1 MALHADIKVK
11 MKKQPR
17 PEFRG
22 FGWRRKSSH
31 VQSFED
37 AAAWNPFEV
46 RDRITFFPCRSSS
59 IGLYACSGVPCSR
72 TPEQDQLSKTKLH
85 SSAQFLHMPAVEH
98 SAPELK
104 NRTSSQR
111 QSYIVLHRF
120 ALPSQT
126 VQRCKSSRGDRNF
139 FYIHI
144 AATWT
149 AFSTAVCSWSQLDL
163 YANPD
168 RKQVIDCYWVPSTC

>member
-17 PEFRG
+17 PQFWG

-59 IGLYACSGVPCSR
+59 IGLHACSVVPCSR

-111 QSYIVLHRF
+111 QSYIVLHSFVLLLLHKQFKGARVLEETEISSISIILQLHEQLLVQLF
-120 ALPSQT
+120 AHDHS
-126 VQRCKSSRGDRNF
+126 
-139 FYIHI
+139 
-144 AATWT
+144 
-149 AFSTAVCSWSQLDL
+149 
-163 YANPD
+163 
-168 RKQVIDCYWVPSTC
+168 

>member
-1 MALHADIKVK
+1 VVRTDRPRSFIIMQVELVSGPAGSWLKPQKQSLQPWDARSCTVKIMAHHADIKVK

-17 PEFRG
+17 PEFWVL
-22 FGWRRKSSH
+22 GWRRKSRH

-59 IGLYACSGVPCSR
+59 IALHACSGVPCSR

-85 SSAQFLHMPAVEH
+85 SSAQFLCMPAVAH

-104 NRTSSQR
+104 NRTNSR
-111 QSYIVLHRF
+111 TGP
-120 ALPSQT
+120 ALNDKVT
-126 VQRCKSSRGDRNF
+126 
-139 FYIHI
+139 
-144 AATWT
+144 
-149 AFSTAVCSWSQLDL
+149 
-163 YANPD
+163 
-168 RKQVIDCYWVPSTC
+168 